1 MQSPSIVK
9 IAIHDI
15 LGREIKI
22 LLNTTQLPGSKMI
35 QWDSTDNSGDKVAAG
50 AYLYS
55 VEIDGSRDLRKII
68 YLK

>member
-1 MQSPSIVK
+1 MQRPSNVK

-22 LLNTTQLPGSKMI
+22 LLNAIQMSGSKII
-35 QWDSTDNSGDKVAAG
+35 QWDSTNNMGEIVPAG
-50 AYLYS
+50 VYLYS
-55 VEIDGSRDLRKII
+55 VEIDGWREVRKII